1 MSATVIEAQ
10 DGASRVVR
18 ARATVASFTAA
29 RYAVILA
36 DPPWEYR
43 AWKGDRADRRARHA
57 TVSGQRGL
65 TVETLKN
72 LNSKRTPCR
81 SRE

>member
-1 MSATVIEAQ
+1 MIIEAQ

-57 TVSGQRGL
+57 TVSGQKGAHGREL
-65 TVETLKN
+65 EKLELKKN
-72 LNSKRTPCR
+72 PVSK
-81 SRE
+81 